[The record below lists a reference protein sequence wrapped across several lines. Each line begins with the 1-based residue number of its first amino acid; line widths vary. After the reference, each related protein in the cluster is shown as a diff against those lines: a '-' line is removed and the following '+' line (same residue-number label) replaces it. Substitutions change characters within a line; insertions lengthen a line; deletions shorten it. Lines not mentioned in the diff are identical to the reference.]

1 MSRVVITGGSGKLG
15 RACIRELL
23 DYGYEVVNV
32 DYVPPREPLCRFL
45 RVDLTD
51 YGQVFETLA
60 DIDGTNLT
68 ADAIVHLAAI
78 VPGTATS
85 AHLFH
90 NNVVCSFNVFW
101 AAHKANIKNIVWASS
116 EALQG
121 VPFSNSPP
129 YVPIDEDYPPLPETA
144 YALCKLVEE
153 NIAQQICR
161 WDPELKMI
169 GLRFSYVTEPTE
181 YAEFAQV
188 RNNPKLQTWNLWS
201 YVDVR
206 DCAQAVRLA
215 LGYSAKGFD
224 TFLIAASDS
233 IMNEPNEQL
242 LEKYFPNVP
251 HKRVLEPHESLVSCE
266 RAKRLLG
273 YQAHFSWRD
282 EGSTE

>member
-15 RACIRELL
+15 QACIRELL
-23 DYGYEVVNV
+23 DYGYEVINV
-32 DYVPPREPLCRFL
+32 DYAPPREPLCRFL
-45 RVDLTD
+45 KVDLTD
-51 YGQVFETLA
+51 YGQVFETVA
-60 DIDGTNLT
+60 DIDDTNR
-68 ADAIVHLAAI
+68 AVDAVVHLAAI
-78 VPGTATS
+78 VPGGATS

-90 NNVVCSFNVFW
+90 NNAACSFNVFW
-101 AAHKANIKNIVWASS
+101 AARKANIKNMVWASS

-121 VPFSNSPP
+121 VPFSNPPP

-153 NIAQQICR
+153 DIAKQICR

-169 GLRFSYVTEPTE
+169 GLRFSYVIEPTE
-181 YAEFAQV
+181 YAEFEQV
-188 RNNPKLQTWNLWS
+188 RNNPNLQTWNLWS

-215 LGYSAKGFD
+215 LEYSAKGFD

-233 IMNEPNEQL
+233 IMNASNEEL
-242 LEKYFPNVP
+242 LAKYFPNVP
-251 HKRVLEPHESLVSCE
+251 HKRVLEPHESLVSSA
-266 RAKRLLG
+266 RAKQLLG

-282 EGSTE
+282 EASAG